1 MPFGL
6 KAETNYYMKYIPQRP
21 PFVMIDEIVSVDK
34 QHTTTTFTILPDNIM
49 VDNGVFTEG
58 GLVENM
64 AQTAGA
70 GTGYIA
76 MEAGKPTPM
85 GYIAALKNVTVH
97 ALPKINDTIRTEILF
112 GQTVMNFHQVKGRV
126 LAGEQEIA
134 SCEFKIFVNP
144 DQPNAS

>member
-1 MPFGL
+1 
-6 KAETNYYMKYIPQRP
+6 
-21 PFVMIDEIVSVDK
+21 MIDEIISVDA
-34 QHTTTTFTILPDNIM
+34 QHTITTFTIAPGNIM
-49 VDNGVFTEG
+49 VENGFFTEG

-76 MEAGKPTPM
+76 MEGGKPTPM
-85 GYIAALKNVTVH
+85 GYIAALKNLTVT
-97 ALPKINDTIRTEILF
+97 ALPKVNDTIRTEIHF

-126 LAGEQEIA
+126 LCGENEIA

-144 DQPNAS
+144 EQPNAA

>member
-1 MPFGL
+1 
-6 KAETNYYMKYIPQRP
+6 
-21 PFVMIDEIVSVDK
+21 MIDDIVSVDR
-34 QHTTTTFTILPDNIM
+34 QHTTTTFTILPDNIL
-49 VDNGVFTEG
+49 VDNGFFTEG

-85 GYIAALKNVTVH
+85 GYIAALKNVNII
-97 ALPKINDTIRTEILF
+97 ALPKVNDTIRTEVFF
-112 GQTVMNFHQVKGRV
+112 GQVVMNFHQVNGRV
-126 LAGEQEIA
+126 LAGEKEIA
-134 SCEFKIFVNP
+134 NCEFKIFVNP

>member
-1 MPFGL
+1 
-6 KAETNYYMKYIPQRP
+6 MKYIPQRP
-21 PFVMIDEIVSVDK
+21 PFVMIDDIVSADEK
-34 QHTTTTFTILPDNIM
+34 HTITTFTILPDNIM
-49 VDNGVFTEG
+49 VENGFFTEG

-76 MEAGKPTPM
+76 MNAGKPTPI
-85 GYIAALKNVTVH
+85 GYIAALKNVNIVS
-97 ALPKINDTIRTEILF
+97 LPQVNDTVRTEILF

-126 LAGEQEIA
+126 LSGENEIA
-134 SCEFKIFVNP
+134 TCEFKIFVNP